1 MKQINWKGQDIPVLA
16 HFDTIVLG
24 GGTAGALAGV
34 AAAREGLQ
42 TLIIE
47 QFGSLGGSA
56 TMGQVTPLMR
66 SGIPHLHSHC
76 PLGLEISARMQA
88 IGGSDD
94 NDHQFDP
101 TMLAFVLEDMAA
113 ETGCVLLYHTLL
125 AGVVMTGEHLDAVV
139 VCNKDGLTAFTAGSF
154 IDCSGDA
161 DLAAMAGVDYEIG
174 DHNGINQPV
183 SLRFEMAG
191 INFDVFHTAMRAMG
205 YAGSRKYFA
214 MNTPGMAD
222 LIRQAYEDGLLTQ
235 QDAVYF
241 QAFGLPGKPDAMAFN
256 CPELATQH
264 DVADAFFLS
273 RKQVEGKKAIIR
285 LRRFLRE
292 RVPGFEQAY
301 VTQQAPMVGV
311 RESRRIDAVYNMQ
324 IMDVLGYRK
333 FADAVI
339 SCNYMIDVHGVDDV
353 TLGLKYDQS
362 VAPEQRFWQVPFRC
376 MVAKKTDNLLVAGRC
391 AGFDFRAQSAARIQL
406 VCRAMGEAAGLACA
420 LAQQQQVGLHDLD
433 PVLVHEKLIERGMR
447 M

>member
-1 MKQINWKGQDIPVLA
+1 MRQINWKGQDIPVLA
-16 HFDTIVLG
+16 HYDTIILG

-56 TMGQVTPLMR
+56 TMGQVTPLMT
-66 SGIPHLHSHC
+66 SGIPHLRSHC
-76 PLGLEISARMQA
+76 PLGLEISTRMQA
-88 IGGSDD
+88 IGGSGE
-94 NDHQFDP
+94 NDHLFDP
-101 TMLAFVLEDMAA
+101 TMLAFVLEDMATESDCA
-113 ETGCVLLYHTLL
+113 LLYHTLL
-125 AGVVMTGEHLDAVV
+125 AGVVMTGEHLDAVI
-139 VCNKDGLTAFTAGSF
+139 VCNKDGLTAFTATSF

-174 DHNGINQPV
+174 NHNGVNQPV

-191 INFDVFHTAMRAMG
+191 IDFEAFHAAMRQMG
-205 YAGSRKYFA
+205 NKGHKYFA

-222 LIRQAYEDGLLTQ
+222 LIRQAYDDGLLTE

-241 QAFGLPGKPDAMAFN
+241 QAFGIPGKPDAMAFN
-256 CPELATQH
+256 CPELTTKS
-264 DVADAFFLS
+264 DVADAFFLT

-292 RVPGFEQAY
+292 RVPGFEQSY

-324 IMDVLGYRK
+324 IMDVLSYRK
-333 FADAVI
+333 FDDAII

-353 TLGLKYDQS
+353 TLGLKYDLS
-362 VAPEQRFWQVPFRC
+362 VPPELRYWQVPYRC
-376 MVAKKTDNLLVAGRC
+376 LVAKKTDNLLVAGRC
-391 AGFDFRAQSAARIQL
+391 AGLDFRAQSAARIQL

-420 LAQQQQVGLHDLD
+420 LAQQQQIGLHDLD
-433 PVLVHEKLIERGMR
+433 PVLVHDKLVERGME